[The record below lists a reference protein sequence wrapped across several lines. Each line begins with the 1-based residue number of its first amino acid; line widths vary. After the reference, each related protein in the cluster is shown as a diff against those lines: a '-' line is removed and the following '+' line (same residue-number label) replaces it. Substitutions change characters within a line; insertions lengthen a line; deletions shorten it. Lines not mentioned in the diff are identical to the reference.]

1 MIVKVDKD
9 SVVEINQMITSYA
22 QKPLIHL
29 EHKLF
34 MNKITRLPSYLLSQ
48 LSSPRSTNCLPVNNE
63 LLDYEIQ
70 FFGYWSSTLVISMK
84 SMLDWRSHL
93 LLEKCLKHVAHSRL
107 LGIGHV
113 YGIIGGSWLS
123 GWCYGQH
130 WSCCGRFGR
139 FTRRGYDVN
148 VEINLNIV
156 VTIASA
162 TLAIQY
168 SKNWKYWII
177 KKF

>member
-1 MIVKVDKD
+1 
-9 SVVEINQMITSYA
+9 
-22 QKPLIHL
+22 
-29 EHKLF
+29 
-34 MNKITRLPSYLLSQ
+34 
-48 LSSPRSTNCLPVNNE
+48 
-63 LLDYEIQ
+63 
-70 FFGYWSSTLVISMK
+70 
-84 SMLDWRSHL
+84 MLDWRSHL

-130 WSCCGRFGR
+130 WSCGGRFGR

-177 KKF
+177 ENSNLITFWLETAVALVDHFLGDFPGPLFSYS